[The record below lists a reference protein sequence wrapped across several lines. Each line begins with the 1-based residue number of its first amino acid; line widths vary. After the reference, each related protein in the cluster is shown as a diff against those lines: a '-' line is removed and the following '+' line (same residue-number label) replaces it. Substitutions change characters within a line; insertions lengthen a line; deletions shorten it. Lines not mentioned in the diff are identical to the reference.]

1 MDLDPFGG
9 AKLRPLGRYAE
20 RHSGSTLSK
29 PQHLRRGVEGLSFF
43 LYSLFSTPWN
53 RRVLDGPYG
62 PILGI
67 DNNLIPFLCLEQYGC
82 KIFGIAFLVKSNSA

>member
-20 RHSGSTLSK
+20 RRSGSTLSK

-43 LYSLFSTPWN
+43 LYSLFPTPWN
-53 RRVLDGPYG
+53 SRVLDGPHG
-62 PILGI
+62 SILGI
-67 DNNLIPFLCLEQYGC
+67 YNNLIPFLCLEQYR
-82 KIFGIAFLVKSNSA
+82 

>member
-20 RHSGSTLSK
+20 RRSGSTPSK

-43 LYSLFSTPWN
+43 LYSLFPTPGN
-53 RRVLDGPYG
+53 SRKLYGPDG

-67 DNNLIPFLCLEQYGC
+67 DNDLVPFLCLEQYGS
-82 KIFGIAFLVKSNSA
+82 KIFRIAFFIKGNSS